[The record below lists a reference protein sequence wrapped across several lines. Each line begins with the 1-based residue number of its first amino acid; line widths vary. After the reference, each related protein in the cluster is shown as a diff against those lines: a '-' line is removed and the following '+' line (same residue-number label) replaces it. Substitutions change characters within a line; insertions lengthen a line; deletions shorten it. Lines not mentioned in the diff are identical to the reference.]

1 MDRLL
6 TIICR
11 RSISVI
17 FDLSGFYMSM
27 ALKENIRHMIY
38 QLIYVAQAQYPER
51 LEKVYLVNV
60 PWGFESAYSL
70 IKPLLD
76 AKTASKVRF
85 CTNDML
91 LDDIDADTLSVAYGG
106 NHDEYPI
113 PE

>member
-1 MDRLL
+1 
-6 TIICR
+6 
-11 RSISVI
+11 
-17 FDLSGFYMSM
+17 M

-38 QLIYVAQAQYPER
+38 KLIYIAQAQYPER

-76 AKTASKVRF
+76 AKTASKVHF
-85 CTNDML
+85 CSSNDDL
-91 LDDIDADTLSVAYGG
+91 LQDIDADTLSVAYGG

-113 PE
+113 PS